1 MMHNRHWFSLLFV
14 VETGLAVVRDQRS
27 TLEIEALYS
36 AHHGWLRG
44 WLRGR
49 MGNSFDA
56 ADLAQDTFLKLLA
69 NEDPLSIREPRALL
83 TTIARRVVANFY
95 RRRRIEEAYLA
106 TLAVLPEPEVPG
118 PETRAL
124 LLETLLE
131 IDRRLALLKQAARRA
146 FLMHQVEGM
155 TQTEIAQALD
165 VSVATVQRYLERAV
179 HQVCFG

>member
-1 MMHNRHWFSLLFV
+1 MH
-14 VETGLAVVRDQRS
+14 DQRS
-27 TLEIEALYS
+27 TLEIEALYN
-36 AHHGWLRG
+36 AHHGWLHG

-56 ADLAQDTFLKLLA
+56 ADLAQDTFVKLLA
-69 NEDPLSIREPRALL
+69 NEEPLSIREPRALL
-83 TTIARRVVANFY
+83 TTIAKRVVANFY
-95 RRRRIEEAYLA
+95 RRRKVEEAYLA
-106 TLAVLPEPEVPG
+106 ALALLPEPEVPS

-124 LLETLLE
+124 LLETLFE
-131 IDRRLALLKQAARRA
+131 IDRRLSQLKMAARKA

-155 TQTEIAQALD
+155 TQVEIAQALD

>member
-1 MMHNRHWFSLLFV
+1 MLV
-14 VETGLAVVRDQRS
+14 PDQRS
-27 TLEIEALYS
+27 SLEIEALYS
-36 AHHGWLRG
+36 AHHGWLHN

-49 MGNSFDA
+49 LGNSFDA
-56 ADLAQDTFLKLLA
+56 ADLAQDTFVKLLA
-69 NEDPLSIREPRALL
+69 NDEILSIREPRALL

-106 TLAVLPEPEVPG
+106 TLALLPEPEVPG

-131 IDRRLALLKQAARRA
+131 IDKRLSQLKIAARRA

-155 TQTEIAQALD
+155 TQVEIAQALN

-179 HQVCFG
+179 HRVCFG

>member
-1 MMHNRHWFSLLFV
+1 
-14 VETGLAVVRDQRS
+14 
-27 TLEIEALYS
+27 
-36 AHHGWLRG
+36 
-44 WLRGR
+44 

-56 ADLAQDTFLKLLA
+56 ADLAQDTFVKLLA
-69 NEDPLSIREPRALL
+69 HEEPLSIREPRALL
-83 TTIARRVVANFY
+83 ATIAKRVVANFY
-95 RRRRIEEAYLA
+95 RRRKVEEAYLA
-106 TLAVLPEPEVPG
+106 ALALLPEPEVPS

-131 IDRRLALLKQAARRA
+131 IDRRLSQLKVSARKA

-155 TQTEIAQALD
+155 TQVEIAQALS

>member
-1 MMHNRHWFSLLFV
+1 MHDSPSSLEFK
-14 VETGLAVVRDQRS
+14 
-27 TLEIEALYS
+27 ALYS
-36 AHHGWLRG
+36 AHHGWLHG

-56 ADLAQDTFLKLLA
+56 ADLAHDTFMKLLA
-69 NEDPLSIREPRALL
+69 NEEPVCVREPRALL
-83 TTIARRVVANFY
+83 TTIAKRVVANFY

-106 TLAVLPEPEVPG
+106 TLAELPEPEVPS

-131 IDRRLALLKQAARRA
+131 IDKRLSLLKLAARKA

-155 TQTEIAQALD
+155 TQVEIAQALS

>member
-1 MMHNRHWFSLLFV
+1 MHDQPSSLEF
-14 VETGLAVVRDQRS
+14 
-27 TLEIEALYS
+27 EALYS

-44 WLRGR
+44 WLQGR

-56 ADLAQDTFLKLLA
+56 ADLAQDTFLRLLT
-69 NEDPLSIREPRALL
+69 NQEPLSIREPRALL
-83 TTIARRVVANFY
+83 TTIAKRVVANFY

-106 TLAVLPEPEVPG
+106 TLAVLPELEVPG

-131 IDRRLALLKQAARRA
+131 IDKRLSLLKLAARKA

-155 TQTEIAQALD
+155 TQMEIAQTLK

>member
-1 MMHNRHWFSLLFV
+1 MH
-14 VETGLAVVRDQRS
+14 DQPS
-27 TLEIEALYS
+27 SIEVEALYS
-36 AHHGWLRG
+36 AHHGWLQG

-49 MGNSFDA
+49 MGNNLDA
-56 ADLAQDTFLKLLA
+56 ADLAQDTFLKLLT
-69 NEDPLSIREPRALL
+69 NEAPLSIREPRALL

-124 LLETLLE
+124 LLETLFE
-131 IDRRLALLKQAARRA
+131 IDKRLSTLKLAARRA

-155 TQTEIAQALD
+155 TQVEVAQALS
-165 VSVATVQRYLERAV
+165 VSVATVQRYLERAI